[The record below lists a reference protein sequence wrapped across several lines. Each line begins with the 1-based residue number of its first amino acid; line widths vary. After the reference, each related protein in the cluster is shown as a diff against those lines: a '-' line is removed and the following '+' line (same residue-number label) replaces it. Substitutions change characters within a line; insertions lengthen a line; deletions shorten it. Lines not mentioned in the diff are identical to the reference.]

1 MSKLE
6 KLEKV
11 IGKEMTDKLRAVFTT
26 AKPEPSAFVK
36 LADGSAELNGTI
48 EVGQPITIVT
58 ADGVETPAPDGE
70 HAIEGGKTITI
81 AEGVITEISDTVTES
96 VEDDAEMV
104 MNAEK
109 IEELIQSSLNAQTS
123 EFKKVTDAMAKT
135 IAELKESNKVAFQAV
150 AESLE
155 LIAEMKASAPEPKA
169 DPKNVYAQKRAASF
183 SKFLEIKEQIKTK

>member
-1 MSKLE
+1 MLKLE

-11 IGKEMTDKLRAVFTT
+11 LGKEMTDKLRSVFNTDQ
-26 AKPEPSAFVK
+26 PEPSAFVK
-36 LADGSAELNGTI
+36 LADGSAELKGTI
-48 EVGQPITIVT
+48 EIGQPITLVD
-58 ADGVETPAPDGE
+58 AEGVESPAPNGE
-70 HAIEGGKTITI
+70 HAIEGGKIITI
-81 AEGVITEISDTVTES
+81 AEGVITEISEAEAEI
-96 VEDDAEMV
+96 VEEEEV
-104 MNAEK
+104 MSAEK
-109 IEELIQSSLNAQTS
+109 IQELIQSSLTTQAS

-135 IAELKESNKVAFQAV
+135 IAELKEGNKVAFQAV

>member
-1 MSKLE
+1 MLKLE

-11 IGKEMTDKLRAVFTT
+11 LGKEMTDKLRSVFNTDQ
-26 AKPEPSAFVK
+26 PEPSAFVK
-36 LADGSAELNGTI
+36 LADGSAELKGTI
-48 EVGQPITIVT
+48 EIGQPITLVD
-58 ADGVETPAPDGE
+58 AEGVESPAPNGE
-70 HAIEGGKTITI
+70 HAIEGGKIITI
-81 AEGVITEISDTVTES
+81 AEGVITEISEAEAEI
-96 VEDDAEMV
+96 VEEEEV